1 MIGRTTPTERILT
14 FRVHQFNPIE
24 IPPTWGAVTRPGA
37 GLYVTAAVAYT
48 DYWSDLQLLAHPG
61 SVLSE
66 NNRR

>member
-1 MIGRTTPTERILT
+1 
-14 FRVHQFNPIE
+14 VHQFNPIE